1 MSDLSTTLK
10 IRKADGNLTEVP
22 FHVRMYD
29 EAAKSGLTLSQHL
42 NQTYAKDTDL
52 VKYGDILQQ
61 VMLHSGMLTS
71 SDARM
76 GLRPPTMR
84 EMLDTGIQLNSITRG
99 DGSDRHT
106 VAGRML
112 YPEILMRA
120 IESKLRDDYGD
131 LLGTWSSF
139 IAQTQTVT
147 GPTFDQPI
155 INVTRPEGTKS
166 QPIAQLAE
174 PEVMLSITTSA
185 RSNAIPTKSIG
196 LIISDQAAQA
206 STLDLVNL
214 AMTAQARQERVRM
227 VESDIAAIVAG
238 DTDRG
243 ETAKASFT
251 ADSLDAAGITAAG
264 QMTHKAW
271 VKYMHKNRRQMMT
284 LGGICD
290 LDTAM
295 AIEARSGKPTRDT
308 VFVGQAEGFN
318 QGVTIEN
325 LTGPDP
331 RILIVDDGVIAANTF
346 VGIDTRFAMRRV
358 INISAAYSAIEQFVL
373 RRATAFRVDYGE
385 LTHTLYTDAFKVMT
399 LTV

>member
-1 MSDLSTTLK
+1 MSDLQTNLK
-10 IRKADGNLTEVP
+10 VRNAEGNLIEVP
-22 FHVRMYD
+22 FHVQMYA
-29 EAAKSGLTLSQHL
+29 EAASKGLTLSQHL
-42 NQTYAKDTDL
+42 NQKYGESTDL
-52 VKYGDILQQ
+52 VKYGDVLQQ
-61 VMLHSGMLTS
+61 AMLHSGMLTS
-71 SDARM
+71 TDHRM
-76 GLRPPTMR
+76 GMRPPSMK
-84 EMLDTGIQLNSITRG
+84 EMLETGIQLGSITRG

-131 LLGTWSSF
+131 LLGTWASF

-147 GPTFDQPI
+147 GPKFDQPI
-155 INVTRPEGTKS
+155 INITRPQGTAS
-166 QPIAQLAE
+166 SPIAQLAE
-174 PEVMLSITTSA
+174 PDVMLSITTSD
-185 RSNAIPTKSIG
+185 RSNSIPTKSIG
-196 LIISDQAAQA
+196 LLISDQAAQA

-227 VESDIAAIVAG
+227 VEGDIAAIVAG
-238 DTDRG
+238 DVDRG
-243 ETAKASFT
+243 ETAKTSFT

-308 VFVGQAEGFN
+308 VFVKEAEAFN
-318 QGVTIEN
+318 QGITVDN

-346 VGIDTRFAMRRV
+346 VGLDTRFALRRV
-358 INISAAYSAIEQFVL
+358 INISAQYSAIEQFVL

-385 LTHTLYTDAFKVMT
+385 ITHTLYTDAFKVMT

>member
-10 IRKADGNLTEVP
+10 IRNAQGNITDVP
-22 FHVRMYD
+22 FDVRMYA
-29 EAAKSGLTLSQHL
+29 EAAGKGLTLSQHL
-42 NQTYAKDTDL
+42 NQLYGSDTDM
-52 VKYGDILQQ
+52 VKYGDVLQQ
-61 VMLHSGMLTS
+61 AMLHGGMLTS
-71 SDARM
+71 VDTKF
-76 GLRPPTMR
+76 GLRPPTMK
-84 EMLDTGIQLNSITRG
+84 EMLETGIQLNSIVRG

-120 IESKLRDDYGD
+120 IESKLRDDFSD
-131 LLGTWSSF
+131 LLGTWNSF

-147 GPTFDQPI
+147 GPKFDQPI
-155 INVTRPEGTKS
+155 INVSRSEDTRS

-174 PEVMLSITTSA
+174 PEVMLSITTSE
-185 RSNAIPTKSIG
+185 RSNSIPTKAIG

-214 AMTAQARQERVRM
+214 AMTAQARQERIKM
-227 VESDIAAIVAG
+227 VEGDIAAIVAG
-238 DTDRG
+238 DADRG
-243 ETAKASFT
+243 ESAKSSFT
-251 ADSLDAAGITAAG
+251 AASLDSTISAAGTI
-264 QMTHKAW
+264 THKAW
-271 VKYMHKNRRQMMT
+271 VKYAHKNRRKMVA

-290 LDTAM
+290 LATAM
-295 AIEARSGKPTRDT
+295 AIEARAGKPTRDT
-308 VFVGQAEGFN
+308 VFFGQAEGFN
-318 QGVTIEN
+318 NSVTIDN

-331 RILIVDDGVIAANTF
+331 RLLIVDDGVIATNTF
-346 VGIDTRFAMRRV
+346 VGIDTRFALRRV

-385 LTHTLYTDAFKVMT
+385 ITHSLYTDAFKVMT